1 MRKQLSVEVRLRQ
14 ANTRLKNENK
24 KLRARVKFLE
34 EENKTLKLKVET
46 LESRVE
52 ELCKIVFGGKNK
64 GGKKDKEDK
73 ELRDKSSYRR
83 SIPSPQEI
91 TKEET
96 YNIYACP
103 DCGSFLIKK
112 YFITRYIEDILLPC
126 LDTLTGLIN
135 APGKEVLKQQIEKG
149 WCPKCKC
156 WHTANL
162 PDRAPPAKNNEVLLG
177 IGIRRYIA
185 YKTYILRL
193 SVDQIKNEIFDLY
206 NISISGGEIINVL
219 AAMADNLSP
228 EYERLLERIQQS
240 KINHMDET
248 SWRTRGE
255 KNFVWL
261 ITPEESEEAV
271 FLVGKNRGKGHA
283 EDLLGDN
290 YDGIRIT
297 DCYAAY
303 KNLSGKH
310 QVCWAHFIRKAR
322 DQANNGNL
330 NKAKKRLAQK
340 FYNNLKSIYREIKAI
355 LQTDFNLT
363 ERQARLSKLQKSVAI
378 VVANT
383 IEFKDPPKKLLD
395 LANLLKEYKD
405 SLFTCII
412 YPGVPAENNKAEQKI
427 RHIVLKRKN
436 CFGTQSDEGS
446 KTFQTNVSVLLS
458 LWWQN
463 RSNFWPRFNELM
475 M

>member
-1 MRKQLSVEVRLRQ
+1 MRGQLSIEARQ
-14 ANTRLKNENK
+14 RGIITRLTNENK
-24 KLRARVKFLE
+24 RLRARVKFLE
-34 EENKTLKLKVET
+34 EENKELKLKVET

-64 GGKKDKEDK
+64 GGKKDKEEK
-73 ELRDKSSYRR
+73 KLRDKSSYRR
-83 SIPSPQEI
+83 AIPELHEI

-96 YNIYACP
+96 FNIDACP

-126 LDTLTGLIN
+126 LDALTGLIN
-135 APGKEVLKQQIEKG
+135 APGKEVVCQHIEKG

-162 PDRAPPAKNNEVLLG
+162 PDHAPPAKNNEVLLG

-193 SVDQIKNEIFDLY
+193 SVDQIKSELSDLY
-206 NISISGGEIINVL
+206 NISISGGEIVNVL
-219 AAMADNLSP
+219 ATMADKLSP
-228 EYERLLERIQQS
+228 EYERLLKRIQQS
-240 KINHMDET
+240 KVNHMDET

-255 KNFVWL
+255 KNFVW
-261 ITPEESEEAV
+261 IIAPEESEEAV

-283 EDLLGDN
+283 EDLLGKN

-303 KNLSGKH
+303 KNLPGRH

-330 NKAKKRLAQK
+330 NKSKKKAAQN
-340 FYNNLKSIYREIKAI
+340 FYNNIKKIYREIKAI
-355 LQTDFNLT
+355 LQTDFNLA
-363 ERQARLSKLQKSVAI
+363 EREAQLPSLQRSVAKI
-378 VVANT
+378 VADVA
-383 IEFKDPPKKLLD
+383 ELKYSPKKLLD
-395 LANLLKEYKD
+395 LANLLKEYKE
-405 SLFTCII
+405 SLFTCIV
-412 YPGVPAENNKAEQKI
+412 YPCVPADNNKAEQKI

-436 CFGTQSDEGS
+436 SFGTQSDDGS
-446 KTFQTNVSVLLS
+446 ATFQTNVSVLLS

-463 RSNFWPRFNELM
+463 RANFWPRFNELM